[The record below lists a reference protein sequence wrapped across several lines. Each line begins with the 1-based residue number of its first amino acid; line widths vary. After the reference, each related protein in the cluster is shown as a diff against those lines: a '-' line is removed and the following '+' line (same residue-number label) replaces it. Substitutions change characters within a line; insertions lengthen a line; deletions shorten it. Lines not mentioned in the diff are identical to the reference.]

1 MLPQRKPERAS
12 DRLSREQ
19 ENMSRVIKSKDELE
33 DIVVRHL
40 RARPASAGI
49 AGVVVTAM
57 TCADGGW
64 TVKAFQEGSSTRGG
78 CLLGLQGILPV
89 LQAKFELGV

>member
-1 MLPQRKPERAS
+1 MPDVSAVPRVTKTRA
-12 DRLSREQ
+12 
-19 ENMSRVIKSKDELE
+19 ELE
-33 DIVVRHL
+33 DIIVRHL

-57 TCADGGW
+57 SGANGGW

-78 CLLGLQGILPV
+78 CLLGLHGILPV
-89 LQAKFELGV
+89 LQAQFELGMR